1 MIKSLSAMQETGVQS
16 LGWEIS
22 WRRDWLPTPV
32 LLPAEFHG
40 KRRLV
45 SYSPWGYKESDITKQ
60 LTHMHSVY
68 VFPFDSVWL
77 CYSMN
82 LSKFSLNAICILS
95 FPEVLAYFLILEI
108 LCACVLS
115 CIWLFV
121 ICGTIAHQAPLSM
134 DFLGKNTGVGCHF
147 LLQRSSWPRD
157 RTHISYV
164 SCIAGRF
171 LTSWAIG
178 EAYEIL

>member
-32 LLPAEFHG
+32 LLTAEFHG
-40 KRRLV
+40 QRRLV

-68 VFPFDSVWL
+68 VFPLDSVWL

-108 LCACVLS
+108 LCVCVLS
-115 CIWLFV
+115 CIRLFV
-121 ICGTIAHQAPLSM
+121 ICGTIAHQASLSM
-134 DFLGKNTGVGCHF
+134 NFLGKNTGVGCHF
-147 LLQRSSWPRD
+147 LLRRSSWPRD

-171 LTSWAIG
+171 LTCWAIG